1 MDAVVYRARVEGVL
15 SGEDMVGMRLRL
27 DCFVCCGGGYWPL
40 ISANDHNNERSGCA
54 RKLQWQHWLSWMISG
69 AGSCAEVW
77 VWVRVTGACVRVC
90 V

>member
-40 ISANDHNNERSGCA
+40 ISANDQNNETVSQA
-54 RKLQWQHWLSWMISG
+54 QVASG
-69 AGSCAEVW
+69 ALAFVDDSLARGV
-77 VWVRVTGACVRVC
+77 V
-90 V
+90 